1 MKAAG
6 VIALSASVLVV
17 VGTQDSKRLFDDL
30 LADYSPHRR
39 PALAPDRPTVV
50 HVRLSLSQL
59 VDVDELNQVMIC
71 SVWLRQTWVDPRLRW
86 SPAEYGE
93 VDVLHVPAE
102 LIWTPDL
109 VLYNAESSFNVTIST
124 KATVHADGRVIFE
137 PPAVARS
144 TCLIDVRFFPFDDQ
158 LCALKFGSWN
168 HAEERVDLRL
178 LDGGGRDESE
188 QGVDLSDYYPS
199 VEWDLMTLR
208 AVRSARKYRT
218 GGGPFV
224 DVTFELGLR
233 RKSLFYTLNLL
244 LPCVS
249 MAALTLLVFSLPSE
263 SGEKIQL
270 AISILVSVVFFFL
283 LLTEMLPASGF
294 FLPLIA
300 KYLLFTMLLASAS
313 VFTEIFVL
321 NLHFR
326 KMTTHSMGR
335 FTRWLLLGRLPPLL
349 GLRKHKTA
357 RKAEEEDEREHPTVH
372 VHLQRAE
379 AANFRGRN
387 AITRAGLS
395 RQLCRELAGAPMD
408 ARLRRLY
415 YSPLVIKAI
424 ENIDFIGQVLRRK
437 HTDAEAEGE
446 WEFAAAVLDRLFL
459 WIFGPICVLGTLWIF
474 AQAPLFYD
482 RRLPYDAEA
491 APAIHPLEELAWE
504 MGNLSLV

>member
-1 MKAAG
+1 MKAAA
-6 VIALSASVLVV
+6 VIALSASILVA

-39 PALAPDRPTVV
+39 PALAPDRLTVV

-71 SVWLRQTWVDPRLRW
+71 SVWLRQTWLDPRLRW
-86 SPAEYGE
+86 SPADYGE

-178 LDGGGRDESE
+178 LDGAGRDESE
-188 QGVDLSDYYPS
+188 HGVDLSDYYPS

-208 AVRSARKYRT
+208 A
-218 GGGPFV
+218 
-224 DVTFELGLR
+224 LGLR

-357 RKAEEEDEREHPTVH
+357 RKAEEEDERERPTVH

-395 RQLCRELAGAPMD
+395 RRLCRELARAPMD
-408 ARLRRLY
+408 ARLRRLF

-437 HTDAEAEGE
+437 HADAEAEGE
-446 WEFAAAVLDRLFL
+446 WEYAAAVLDRLFL
-459 WIFGPICVLGTLWIF
+459 WIFGPICVLGTVWIF

-491 APAIHPLEELAWE
+491 APAIRPLEELAWE
-504 MGNLSLV
+504 MGNLSHV